1 MDWTLDLC
9 FTKDFACVTTPSRAG
24 RRATLLSSLETEP
37 AAMRAVKDI
46 VLTRAE
52 FSGLSRMQQMIKH
65 SNLRVTVHPVTVTKR
80 PTKLTNNCSRHTN
93 RWTISR
99 TRSNRMKNAI
109 RIGTFVLASWTPC
122 RSSRTPARL

>member
-1 MDWTLDLC
+1 LEKKVRVAMDWTLDLC

-65 SNLRVTVHPVTVTKR
+65 SNLPG
-80 PTKLTNNCSRHTN
+80 NS
-93 RWTISR
+93 SSGD
-99 TRSNRMKNAI
+99 SNQKAD
-109 RIGTFVLASWTPC
+109 GTD
-122 RSSRTPARL
+122 